1 MLTTTNLRKS
11 FGSINAVR
19 GVSLQIESGSAACV
33 LGRSG
38 CGKSTL
44 LKIIGLLLS
53 PDKGEV
59 VIDRISAT
67 QSNGSKIWK
76 LRQMIGYS
84 FQEPLLF
91 PYLNALENIT
101 AIVIQS
107 GQRQRADISSEARQ
121 TLSRLGLSQ
130 RLAHSPSRLSVGEKK
145 RVDLAR
151 ALVKHPSLLVA
162 DEPFSNLDLET
173 SRVVIEMFHEYLREG
188 GTLVYSSTDAR
199 DSKFADLTYRM
210 D

>member
-1 MLTTTNLRKS
+1 MLTATNLSKS
-11 FGSINAVR
+11 FGSIKAVR
-19 GVSLQIESGSAACV
+19 NVSLQVKNGAAACIV
-33 LGRSG
+33 GRSG

-44 LKIIGLLLS
+44 LKIIGLLIRA
-53 PDKGEV
+53 DKGEV
-59 VIDRISAT
+59 MIDQISAT
-67 QSNGSKIWK
+67 RSDGSNLQK
-76 LRQMIGYS
+76 LRQAIGYS

-101 AIVIQS
+101 AIVIQTHKS
-107 GQRQRADISSEARQ
+107 PRFEISSEARK

-130 RLAHSPSRLSVGEKK
+130 RLTHRPSKLSVGEKK

-151 ALVKHPSLLVA
+151 ALVKNPRLLIA

-173 SRVVIEMFHEYLREG
+173 SGLVVELFREYVRDG
-188 GTLVYSSTDAR
+188 GTLVYSSTDTR